1 MRPILQ
7 KLRFGSPTASF
18 LVLVLIACVAI
29 AASTGFWLLF
39 RVAYIVGFSLVIAFF
54 LAWLNTQGLIVKVER
69 RSLRGQVGG
78 EVEELIEIQNP
89 TWFPRIWIESE
100 DPSDMPD
107 HNNRRALVIPM
118 RRLRTWVSTTR
129 LTRRGFYEWGPV
141 SVVGCDPFGIFNY
154 EKRFGKAQ
162 QLLVYPEV
170 SELPNFQTPPA
181 NLPGEG
187 RFRRRTHYVTPNAS
201 GIRDYAPGDPF
212 SRIHWRSSARTGE
225 LMVKTFELDPT
236 SDVWVITDMDQS
248 VQFGSGDEST
258 EEYVVRIA
266 ASIARRYVN
275 ANRSVGL
282 MSFGETFELIEPER
296 GLRLL
301 DRIYE
306 SLAVVNAVGQV
317 PIDNILIEEQ
327 RRFGRHTTLVII
339 TSSAVSNWVTTV
351 QSFVQRG
358 IRVAVVLVDPL
369 SFGGE
374 ISSSQVYAELT
385 GSGVLTYVVKQNDS
399 LPLVLNASTAGGDV
413 WQG

>member
-39 RVAYIVGFSLVIAFF
+39 RVAYIIGFSLVIAFF
-54 LAWLNTQGLIVKVER
+54 LAWLNTQGLIVKVDR

-78 EVEELIEIQNP
+78 EIEELIEIQNP

-118 RRLRTWVSTTR
+118 RRLRNWVSTTR

-266 ASIARRYVN
+266 ASIACRYVN